1 MLCTVLER
9 HLGIPGTALK
19 LLKSFLTGR
28 SQAVIIDGVKSE
40 LKEVTYGVPQG
51 SVLGQFKFC
60 NYLFSLGNI
69 IAYCNSMYADDTQV
83 YMAFK

>member
-1 MLCTVLER
+1 MTCYVLY
-9 HLGIPGTALK
+9 
-19 LLKSFLTGR
+19 FLTGR

-60 NYLFSLGNI
+60 NYLLSLGNI
-69 IAYCNSMYADDTQV
+69 IAYCNSTICMQMTPK
-83 YMAFK
+83 FI